1 VRRKSGP
8 RTNARAWQH
17 ADTPAVGAHRTV
29 HSACSLA
36 SLSNESTNDNLQPAY
51 RNALWLAHTRVRG
64 DSRLASLLFA
74 LFRVFVLSRVPH
86 VQFCFPAFAVDQEPT
101 NYELREDGNSFDIR
115 SATRSMQ
122 PVSALEPRPKQHD
135 RRHRTLQSSGQ
146 AGSESYLDHR
156 PSSKPM
162 RAGGGILRLLSD
174 LKSYQMKTG
183 LRDGPSVHSTRRRP
197 GVVDRDRN

>member
-122 PVSALEPRPKQHD
+122 
-135 RRHRTLQSSGQ
+135 SSGQ

-183 LRDGPSVHSTRRRP
+183 LRDGPSVHSTTRRRP